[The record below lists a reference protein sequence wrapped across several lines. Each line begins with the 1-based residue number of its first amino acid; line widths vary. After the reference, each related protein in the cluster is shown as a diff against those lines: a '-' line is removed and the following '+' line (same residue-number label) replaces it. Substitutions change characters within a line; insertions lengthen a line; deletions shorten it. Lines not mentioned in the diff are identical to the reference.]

1 MSIAPTLL
9 RDARKNAG
17 ASQRALSAAAGTSG
31 PTLAA
36 YERGT
41 KDPRTATL
49 TRILAAAGYE
59 LDVRPRRT
67 RNELFIDFMCERL
80 ADAVLEDPRLLGH
93 AREVLDK
100 LDSAWADIWHLLV
113 AAGPAAVAGV
123 LTSTHP
129 AARPLKADTPFAV
142 MGVIE
147 DDERTRLLQRARELH
162 RAA

>member
-1 MSIAPTLL
+1 MSVAPTLL
-9 RDARKNAG
+9 RDARKKAG

-67 RNELFIDFMCERL
+67 RNELFVDLVCDRL
-80 ADAVLEDPRLLGH
+80 AHAVLSDPRLLAP
-93 AREVLDK
+93 AREVVDK
-100 LDSAWADIWHLLV
+100 LNSAWAGVWHVLLDAGPMAV
-113 AAGPAAVAGV
+113 AAV

-142 MGVIE
+142 MGIVE
-147 DDERTRLLQRARELH
+147 DDERTRLLERAREMH
-162 RAA
+162 HAA

>member
-1 MSIAPTLL
+1 MSVAPVLL
-9 RDARKNAG
+9 RDARMKVG

-41 KDPRTATL
+41 RDPRTATL

-67 RNELFIDFMCERL
+67 RNELFVDLMCDRL
-80 ADAVLEDPRLLGH
+80 ADAVLDDAGLLAG
-93 AREVLDK
+93 AREVVDE
-100 LDSAWADIWHLLV
+100 LDSAWAEVWRLLLDAGAVAV
-113 AAGPAAVAGV
+113 AAV

-129 AARPLKADTPFAV
+129 AARPLKADAPFAV
-142 MGVIE
+142 MGIIE
-147 DDERTRLLQRARELH
+147 QDERIQLLERARELH

>member
-1 MSIAPTLL
+1 MSIAPRLL
-9 RDARKNAG
+9 REARKNAG
-17 ASQRALSAAAGTSG
+17 VSQRVLSAAAGTSG

-59 LDVRPRRT
+59 LEIRPRRT
-67 RNELFIDFMCERL
+67 RNELFVDLMCDRL
-80 ADAVLEDPRLLGH
+80 AEAVLEDPRLINH
-93 AREVLDK
+93 TREVAGE
-100 LDSAWADIWHLLV
+100 LDSAWASTWSHLLDAGPTAV
-113 AAGPAAVAGV
+113 AAV

-129 AARPLKADTPFAV
+129 AARPLKADSPLAV

-147 DDERTRLLQRARELH
+147 DHERLQLLERAREIH
-162 RAA
+162 RAV